1 MSENNL
7 LDRELYRKIKNMDKN
22 TLNTF
27 IQNIYNTGKKDAL
40 SEVEIAKINIEQIRI
55 EISEIKGIGETR
67 LNQIMD
73 IISKNIWQYH
83 YIVLYWIWNIN

>member
-1 MSENNL
+1 MSESNL
-7 LDRELYRKIKNMDKN
+7 LDRELYRKIKNMNKSE
-22 TLNTF
+22 LNNF
-27 IQNIYNTGKKDAL
+27 INNVYNTGKEDAL

-73 IISKNIWQYH
+73 IISKNIWHYH

>member
-7 LDRELYRKIKNMDKN
+7 LDRELYRKIKNMNKSE
-22 TLNTF
+22 LNNF
-27 IQNIYNTGKKDAL
+27 INNVYNTGKEDAL
-40 SEVEIAKINIEQIRI
+40 SEVEVTEINIEKIRT

-73 IISKNIWQYH
+73 IISKNI
-83 YIVLYWIWNIN
+83 

>member
-27 IQNIYNTGKKDAL
+27 IQNIYNTGKEDAL
-40 SEVEIAKINIEQIRI
+40 NEVKVTKINIEQIRT

-73 IISKNIWQYH
+73 IISKNI
-83 YIVLYWIWNIN
+83 

>member
-1 MSENNL
+1 MSESNL
-7 LDRELYRKIKNMDKN
+7 LDRELYRKIKNMNKSE
-22 TLNTF
+22 LNNF
-27 IQNIYNTGKKDAL
+27 INNVYNTGKEDAL

-73 IISKNIWQYH
+73 IISKNI
-83 YIVLYWIWNIN
+83 